1 MNGRGPLRRT
11 DDSASWCECM
21 LMFHRQHGRRTSSTT
36 AADAS
41 RASPAPGVV
50 RVAASGRRDGR
61 HTTRRWVAAAR
72 PGRRVVRVPA
82 RRGVGCPGRW
92 VARRWVAAARS
103 GRRVVRVPARQ
114 GVAVARSGRRVV
126 RVPAR
131 QGVAAARSGRWVV
144 RVPARQGVAAA
155 RSGRWVAV
163 TRPRG
168 HIGADLVEIS
178 DGAPQTV
185 PALIALGV
193 GGSKVSNDGVLARGV
208 GMILAHRAEIQNVV
222 HVPTAGAVR
231 LDDAHGC
238 GLCNECLIS

>member
-1 MNGRGPLRRT
+1 MVVVHYGEQMT
-11 DDSASWCECM
+11 SASWCECM
-21 LMFHRQHGRRTSSTT
+21 SMLHQQHGTRAATTTTT

-72 PGRRVVRVPA
+72 
-82 RRGVGCPGRW
+82 
-92 VARRWVAAARS
+92 S
-103 GRRVVRVPARQ
+103 GRRVVRVLARQ
-114 GVAVARSGRRVV
+114 GVAEARSGRR
-126 RVPAR
+126 
-131 QGVAAARSGRWVV
+131 VV

-185 PALIALGV
+185 PALKALGV
-193 GGSKVSNDGVLARGV
+193 GGSKVSDDGVLARGV